1 MGVPQIPDLP
11 VCLGRPPNNSPPLL
25 AATSAYLDLSNNSS
39 NSSNRIRKV
48 NKVLREHL
56 ETNRRSDRRTQHN
69 LNRVDVS
76 CHLQPSVLASSV
88 NMKQYLA
95 ILRLNSLLR
104 DCLVAQEVVCSE
116 VRSNKVLSSKV
127 ASHPH
132 SVCLETRRRHL
143 HQGVADSLVIMPLA
157 RRRRQVHPSNLA
169 FLAARSDSQLLSLR
183 TMPLGVALVSLAA
196 HLHPLLAQCHLLRNP
211 SEALR

>member
-1 MGVPQIPDLP
+1 MRILP
-11 VCLGRPPNNSPPLL
+11 ARSHPYLGRPPNNSPPLL
-25 AATSAYLDLSNNSS
+25 AATSAYLDLSNSSS

-104 DCLVAQEVVCSE
+104 GCLVTREVVCSE
-116 VRSNKVLSSKV
+116 IRSNRVLNSK
-127 ASHPH
+127 AANHPH
-132 SVCLETRRRHL
+132 SVCLETRQPHL
-143 HQGVADSLVIMPLA
+143 HQWVADFLVIMPPA
-157 RRRRQVHPSNLA
+157 RRRRQVYPNNLV
-169 FLAARSDSQLLSLR
+169 FLAIRSDSQLLSPR
-183 TMPLGVALVSLAA
+183 ITPSGEAVAFLGA
-196 HLHPLLAQCHLLRNP
+196 HLHPPSVQSRLLRNP
-211 SEALR
+211 SEALH